1 MVIGNF
7 KAECSEKVKDNK
19 FYGDYVTTKVDSR
32 TIVNQKYEGLI
43 PPKNGIK
50 FTINTLSGDKVTF
63 IIGKYY
69 FTGEYEEEWNE
80 NTEYTLSFAYAGHL
94 YEINVDALGQLVS
107 LYEWYSYSD
116 FEDGNEPDCTWR
128 KRSKAIKWEL
138 MDI

>member
-1 MVIGNF
+1 MVIGIF
-7 KAECSEKVKDNK
+7 KAECSEKVKGNK

-69 FTGEYEEEWNE
+69 FTGEYEKEWNKD
-80 NTEYTLSFAYAGHL
+80 TEYTLGFGYDGHM
-94 YEINVDALGQLVS
+94 YEICVDALGQLVY
-107 LYEWYSYSD
+107 LYEWESYND
-116 FEDGNEPDCTWR
+116 FNDGNEPDCRWR
-128 KRSKAIKWEL
+128 KNSKGIKWEL
-138 MDI
+138 VDM